1 MARFISQAS
10 NLPTSIPFMIGWY
23 AMVTGQ
29 AVVLYSRLHLVFSD
43 MRKVRWVLW
52 MIITNACILH
62 IPMTV
67 FFFGLNRGD
76 ARFARPAAIFD
87 RIQSTS
93 AITIRG
99 RDGRN
104 AIIHLFC
111 INILVVI
118 LNVLLLLAEY
128 KLHYIQVSFKTV
140 VYSVKLKLE
149 FSVLN
154 RLRLLTS
161 TNPCICQHGPE
172 DSRRSNDKNI
182 FGMASSRPVIAPD
195 VSSQS
200 GATQTDMPRSLRPSS
215 IYGYDETLR
224 ETSSENMMP
233 PGDVYSSAT
242 LSEGHSN
249 TLPGGSSETLPALEL
264 SLSQFSPKFDV

>member
-1 MARFISQAS
+1 
-10 NLPTSIPFMIGWY
+10 
-23 AMVTGQ
+23 MVTGQ

-87 RIQSTS
+87 RIQSTV
-93 AITIRG
+93 
-99 RDGRN
+99 
-104 AIIHLFC
+104 FC
-111 INILVVI
+111 IQDFVI
-118 LNVLLLLAEY
+118 WS
-128 KLHYIQVSFKTV
+128 YIYIKRCIISRVPLQSAVATAATPLSIYFASTSSF
-140 VYSVKLKLE
+140 VKLKLE

-200 GATQTDMPRSLRPSS
+200 GATQTICHVRCDQAASMDTMKRYARRRAR
-215 IYGYDETLR
+215 I
-224 ETSSENMMP
+224 
-233 PGDVYSSAT
+233 
-242 LSEGHSN
+242 
-249 TLPGGSSETLPALEL
+249 
-264 SLSQFSPKFDV
+264 

>member
-1 MARFISQAS
+1 ICG
-10 NLPTSIPFMIGWY
+10 IYIY
-23 AMVTGQ
+23 K
-29 AVVLYSRLHLVFSD
+29 AVHHF
-43 MRKVRWVLW
+43 K
-52 MIITNACILH
+52 
-62 IPMTV
+62 
-67 FFFGLNRGD
+67 
-76 ARFARPAAIFD
+76 
-87 RIQSTS
+87 S

-172 DSRRSNDKNI
+172 GSRRSNDKI
-182 FGMASSRPVIAPD
+182 FLAWPLHN
-195 VSSQS
+195 Q
-200 GATQTDMPRSLRPSS
+200 
-215 IYGYDETLR
+215 
-224 ETSSENMMP
+224 
-233 PGDVYSSAT
+233 
-242 LSEGHSN
+242 LSHRM
-249 TLPGGSSETLPALEL
+249 
-264 SLSQFSPKFDV
+264 